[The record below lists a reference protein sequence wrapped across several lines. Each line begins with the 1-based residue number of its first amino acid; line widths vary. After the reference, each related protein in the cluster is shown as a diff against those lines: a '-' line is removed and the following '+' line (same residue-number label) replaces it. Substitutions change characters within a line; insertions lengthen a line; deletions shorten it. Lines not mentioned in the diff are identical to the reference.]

1 MRADRSGGNM
11 GRKSDAQVQENPLA
25 ALIDYVRER
34 LEAQEQG
41 FLIGLVVASAVVVIT
56 CGKESQLACCS

>member
-1 MRADRSGGNM
+1 M